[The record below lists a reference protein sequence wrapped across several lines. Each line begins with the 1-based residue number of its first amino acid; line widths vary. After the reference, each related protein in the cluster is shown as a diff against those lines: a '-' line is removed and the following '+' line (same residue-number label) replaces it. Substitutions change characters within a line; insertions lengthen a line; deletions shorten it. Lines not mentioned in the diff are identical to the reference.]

1 MHIQKE
7 DEARFKKLK
16 ISSLLELALTIP
28 QKYEDMSLDTP
39 LAEGVMALVY
49 CEVIS
54 KQLTPKTLTYELK
67 LHSHNKGIIKA
78 VYFSPKRYQ
87 HNILSIGE
95 TLYLYGKVSHYPY
108 FCIVHPKKV
117 STAGE
122 INRIYTK
129 GAANKTYKLLT
140 DRYVNADNIEKSGL
154 DSKTAA
160 NIAVLHA
167 PKSLRDIFVG
177 KAMRPEIEKS
187 LKLGE
192 IYLHL
197 KTLASKKIDLPAKAL
212 KTAKLDSFFAA
223 LPYTLTNDQMS
234 AIADC
239 KGDLE
244 RNIQAKRVVIGDVG
258 CGKTTVIMAI
268 AQMAGKHKTTLLAPT
283 SILAN
288 QIFAEATKYLR
299 LKTVLV
305 TQASKASDEE
315 IAKADFVIG
324 THALLYRKLPP
335 SSALIVD
342 EQHRFGTNQRH
353 LISKLVS
360 SGADRPHYFQFSAT
374 PIPRTQALI
383 DASLADITTIKQT
396 PQAKNIQT
404 EIVSKEGWNALFAHI
419 KSEVAGGRQV
429 ALIYPLVE
437 KSEKSNYMSI
447 EEAEGF
453 WKKHFERVYVTHG
466 GDDEKEEVFEAF
478 KQNGQIIVATTVIE
492 VGISLPNLSTI
503 VVVGAEKL
511 GLASLH
517 QLRGRVAR
525 NTEHGWCY
533 LFTKDTGNE
542 RLARFAA
549 TKSGFEIAELDLQFR
564 DSGDLL
570 SGKEQSGK
578 RFHWFDIK
586 TDYEIAK
593 EAKALLAGFL
603 NRMAVK

>member
-28 QKYEDMSLDTP
+28 QKYEDMSLDAP
-39 LAEGVMALVY
+39 LTEGAFAAIY
-49 CEVIS
+49 CDVIS
-54 KQLTPKTLTYELK
+54 KHLTPKTLTYDLK
-67 LHSHNKGIIKA
+67 LHSHNKGVIKA

-87 HNILSIGE
+87 HNVLSVGE
-95 TLYLYGKVSHYPY
+95 TLYLYGKISHYPY
-108 FCIVHPKKV
+108 FCIVHPKKI
-117 STAGE
+117 STVGE
-122 INRIYTK
+122 INRIYAK

-140 DRYVNADNIEKSGL
+140 DRYVSAENIEKSGL

-160 NIAVLHA
+160 NIALLHA
-167 PKSLRDIFVG
+167 PKSLHDIFVG

-187 LKLGE
+187 LKLSE

-223 LPYTLTNDQMS
+223 LPYTLTNDQMN

-239 KGDLE
+239 KSDLE

-268 AQMAGKHKTTLLAPT
+268 AQMVGKQKTALLAPT

-288 QIFAEATKYLR
+288 QIFDEATKYLK
-299 LKTVLV
+299 LKTILV
-305 TQASKASDEE
+305 TQSSKANDKD
-315 IAKADFVIG
+315 IADADFIVG
-324 THALLYRKLPP
+324 THALLYKKLPACA
-335 SSALIVD
+335 ALIVD

-360 SGADRPHYFQFSAT
+360 SGDDRPHYFQFSAT

-404 EIVSKEGWNALFAHI
+404 EIVSKEGWNSLFAHI
-419 KSEVAGGRQV
+419 KSEVASGRQV

-478 KQNGQIIVATTVIE
+478 KQNGQIIVATTVME
-492 VGISLPNLSTI
+492 VGISLPRLSTI

-533 LFTKDTGNE
+533 LFTKDTNNE

-549 TKSGFEIAELDLQFR
+549 TKSGFEIAELDLQYR

-578 RFHWFDIK
+578 RFRWFDIK
-586 TDYEIAK
+586 GDYEIAK

-603 NRMAVK
+603 GKH